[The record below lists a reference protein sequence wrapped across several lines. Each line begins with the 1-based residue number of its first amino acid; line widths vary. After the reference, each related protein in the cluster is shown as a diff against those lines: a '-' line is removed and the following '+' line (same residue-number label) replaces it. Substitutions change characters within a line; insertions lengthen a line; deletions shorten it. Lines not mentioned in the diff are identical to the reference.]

1 MERFLMKIRY
11 FARVTVSGK
20 PVKLYRFAKN
30 NGQMVNEQWTGEVWV
45 ANEAAHT
52 AYARI
57 MFKGEPVYDE
67 CNESQAR
74 AFFPEAF
81 AVEPDTEI

>member
-1 MERFLMKIRY
+1 MKIRY
-11 FARVTVSGK
+11 FVRIDNAGK
-20 PVKLYRFAKN
+20 PLVMYRFIEG
-30 NGQMVNEQWTGEVWV
+30 NGQMINEQWTGEVWV